1 MELIRFAGANRLRVT
16 IDYWAKEGRKG
27 PRTVEPYSLRRS
39 RDVNLLLFVVN
50 DRRRLRAYRID
61 RIRGVSIEPETFDP
75 RYRVEF

>member
-16 IDYWAKEGRKG
+16 IDYAAEEGRRG

-39 RDVNLLLFVVN
+39 KNWNLLLFVVN
-50 DRRRLRAYRID
+50 DRGQLRAYRVD
-61 RIRGVSIEPETFDP
+61 RIRGVSVERETFDP